1 MVSQSAMVY
10 LKQLDWRTFLAVS
23 WLMHSIPSHWQ
34 KRGQT
39 PPHFN
44 ELGARTFSE
53 HFLSE
58 PHKFNFSAPRVL
70 LESVRGQQP
79 QILQRIKNKFS
90 HRDLLPLCPQ
100 LSQSILMIC
109 PLNGRLWTLL
119 LTAPVSFAS
128 SLSSDEWPTLHY
140 RERPAP
146 AWCSRWWKV
155 VLAEGR
161 TMRRR

>member
-1 MVSQSAMVY
+1 MLLPTLSEQSNGLPISNGVLAATG
-10 LKQLDWRTFLAVS
+10 LKKNFFSRFLSYAQHT
-23 WLMHSIPSHWQ
+23 LTLT
-34 KRGQT
+34 KKGQT

-44 ELGARTFSE
+44 ELGTITFSE

-79 QILQRIKNKFS
+79 RILQRIKNKFS

-128 SLSSDEWPTLHY
+128 SLSSDE
-140 RERPAP
+140 
-146 AWCSRWWKV
+146 
-155 VLAEGR
+155 
-161 TMRRR
+161 